1 MKERSIPFSTPMV
14 RAILA
19 ETKTQTRRIVKPQP
33 PAVVQSV
40 YRPFPG
46 EPNNWQGYG
55 AGLIHWYGRC
65 PYGVPSDQLYVKE
78 AWHTSGEYN
87 RRKPSELPDD
97 APIEYLEASDYG
109 NYFLTGRYRHAR
121 FMMRW
126 MSRITLEITDVRV
139 EKLQEISNADAI
151 AEGAPPSHHSID
163 VISRQYGY
171 EDFSRSWYAQL
182 WDSINGDGSWDAN
195 PWVWV
200 VCFRR
205 IDVNVAD

>member
-1 MKERSIPFSTPMV
+1 MKERPILFSAPMV

-19 ETKTQTRRIVKPQP
+19 GTKTQTRRIVKPQP
-33 PAVVQSV
+33 PDVVQSV

-126 MSRITLEITDVRV
+126 MSRITLDITAVHV
-139 EKLQEISNADAI
+139 ERLQDISEEDAR
-151 AEGAPPSHHSID
+151 AEGVKRHAPGCVAD
-163 VISRQYGY
+163 VAYRAPY
-171 EDFSRSWYAQL
+171 RTL
-182 WDSINGDGSWDAN
+182 WESINGRGSWYAN

-200 VCFRR
+200 ICFRR

>member
-1 MKERSIPFSTPMV
+1 MKERPILFSAPMV

-19 ETKTQTRRIVKPQP
+19 GTKTQTRRIVKRQY
-33 PAVVQSV
+33 S
-40 YRPFPG
+40 
-46 EPNNWQGYG
+46 
-55 AGLIHWYGRC
+55 GLPHMVGDDVAFLDKGRRTGPDQRC

-126 MSRITLEITDVRV
+126 MSRITLDITAVHV
-139 EKLQEISNADAI
+139 ERLQDISEEDAI
-151 AEGAPPSHHSID
+151 AEGTAPYRLPVHPAREALRHVD
-163 VISRQYGY
+163 G
-171 EDFSRSWYAQL
+171 YAQL
-182 WDSINGDGSWDAN
+182 WDSINGAGSWSRN

-205 IDVNVAD
+205 VTP